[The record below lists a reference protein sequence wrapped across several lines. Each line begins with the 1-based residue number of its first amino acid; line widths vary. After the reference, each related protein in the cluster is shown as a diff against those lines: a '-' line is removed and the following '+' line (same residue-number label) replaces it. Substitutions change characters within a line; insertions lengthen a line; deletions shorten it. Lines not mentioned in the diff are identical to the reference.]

1 MGQGFWVRDKLML
14 AVGVAVLGVVG
25 CGSVGVDGG
34 ISVEPTNASVRPA
47 VESTVVPDSGEV
59 RERLVSADWTLRSP
73 TPESELFLRFET
85 HGENADI
92 VGIFNNECPVMLF
105 LEWDGMSARRVSRL
119 PGIDLVQVPGGI
131 DPEDLPQQEQLAVDL
146 AIPVGETL
154 EFDLDGDLLT
164 ITGDEIIT
172 YMFERTQREPEPE
185 RPPAQSSTT
194 TPTIDDQ

>member
-73 TPESELFLRFET
+73 
-85 HGENADI
+85 
-92 VGIFNNECPVMLF
+92 C
-105 LEWDGMSARRVSRL
+105 RL
-119 PGIDLVQVPGGI
+119 
-131 DPEDLPQQEQLAVDL
+131 DL
-146 AIPVGETL
+146 AFTDARV
-154 EFDLDGDLLT
+154 
-164 ITGDEIIT
+164 
-172 YMFERTQREPEPE
+172 RTVPSVRDT
-185 RPPAQSSTT
+185 R
-194 TPTIDDQ
+194 